1 MNSNETSLNPHIAVA
16 KDLIA
21 QIWQMILAKNGPYV
35 ISVAGE
41 SGSGK
46 TETGAALFHELKSL
60 GKKSVVINQDNYFLF
75 SPALNDAKRKA
86 DPTWLGPHKEV
97 NMSLLQKTIIDF
109 TMGLP
114 AIEVPFMDYHSNTSI
129 TQSVSLLDVEILILE
144 GTYVSLL
151 KNIDTRI
158 FITADYNET
167 LPYRKK
173 RNRGN
178 EVNDPFIENI
188 LETEH
193 KIIAGHKFLA
203 DWLILNDLTLKRNV

>member
-1 MNSNETSLNPHIAVA
+1 
-16 KDLIA
+16 
-21 QIWQMILAKNGPYV
+21 
-35 ISVAGE
+35 
-41 SGSGK
+41 
-46 TETGAALFHELKSL
+46 
-60 GKKSVVINQDNYFLF
+60 
-75 SPALNDAKRKA
+75 
-86 DPTWLGPHKEV
+86 
-97 NMSLLQKTIIDF
+97 
-109 TMGLP
+109 MGLP
-114 AIEVPFMDYHSNTSI
+114 AIEIPFIDYHSNTSI